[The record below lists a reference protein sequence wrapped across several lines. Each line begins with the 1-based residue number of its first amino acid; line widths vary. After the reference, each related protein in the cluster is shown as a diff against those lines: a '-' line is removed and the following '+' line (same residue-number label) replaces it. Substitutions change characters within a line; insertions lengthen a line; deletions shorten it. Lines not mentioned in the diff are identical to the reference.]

1 MSELREKTIRELFQT
16 LSGIEKGE
24 CEYYPCHFEGQDC
37 TFCFCP
43 FYPCLIYETGGYL
56 KDERVW
62 SCQNCHFIHKK
73 DVVEKLISIFS
84 SYPRQ
89 ILVEADWIFF
99 NEILQELFF
108 GVIKGNFI
116 REAYTIYD
124 FENDDPC
131 YLIKLK
137 SFEIKD
143 VKKGKF
149 AKLVNE
155 KGVVIPII

>member
-1 MSELREKTIRELFQT
+1 MRERTLRELFQA
-16 LSGIEKGE
+16 LSGIEKGG

-43 FYPCLIYETGGYL
+43 FYPCLIYELGGYL

-62 SCQNCHFIHKK
+62 SCQNCDFVHKK
-73 DVVEKLISIFS
+73 DVAERLKYIFS

-89 ILVEADWIFF
+89 VLVEADWIFF
-99 NEILQELFF
+99 NEILQEVFF
-108 GVIKGNFI
+108 GEI
-116 REAYTIYD
+116 RGSFVGRAYTIYSID
-124 FENDDPC
+124 EKDNC

-137 SFEIKD
+137 NFEIKD

-149 AKLVNE
+149 RDLIDE
-155 KGVVIPII
+155 KGVIIPII